1 MTLVSN
7 CNPDNPLPIV
17 IFFKALPGIGIIE
30 SCLVSDCDKLLDL
43 SVMTVQNLLNDPVLI
58 GTVHSRV
65 GIICFFAAKFIGR
78 LRIVQKCRQEC
89 KLKLYQPIR
98 CYQGPFQS
106 VWCFNRMVS
115 TTGLRGGWYRSLKQ
129 QTRKS
134 GDDSFNWS
142 QQHSRLKSSSGIM
155 TIFHSYFPADGLAHK
170 LLVE

>member
-1 MTLVSN
+1 MFSQLSSSSIASTFTSTSVSPMLRRSCIVSVFCRLWSLLLTLERQ
-7 CNPDNPLPIV
+7 
-17 IFFKALPGIGIIE
+17 KRWM
-30 SCLVSDCDKLLDL
+30 LVFVQRLFYDTSLKLQSRQPTPNSHLFQSPPWHRNYRILFGLKTVTNYLDL

-106 VWCFNRMVS
+106 V
-115 TTGLRGGWYRSLKQ
+115 
-129 QTRKS
+129 
-134 GDDSFNWS
+134 
-142 QQHSRLKSSSGIM
+142 
-155 TIFHSYFPADGLAHK
+155 
-170 LLVE
+170 